1 MFRKKI
7 KKIDIIKNLS
17 NKTGF
22 SSIYSKKLVSDLIE
36 AIVSNIKKGNL
47 NLKNVGSFKLIKKRE
62 RLGRNPKTGKEFII
76 SSRKSIKFVT
86 SAKLT
91 KKLNELTWKN

>member
-47 NLKNVGSFKLIKKRE
+47 NLKNVGSFKL
-62 RLGRNPKTGKEFII
+62 TTDGKWE
-76 SSRKSIKFVT
+76 SIK
-86 SAKLT
+86 
-91 KKLNELTWKN
+91 EKND